1 MNENQPIIPCSLKDA
16 PSLIESLLPVQK
28 ISVEAFLERDA
39 KSGQALTALGNFWKG
54 RKPLILAKACVLGLL
69 LPASHNLKKD
79 LEIFEKLMGIDKD
92 ALLRR
97 LEAKNS
103 RESRAMIEALST
115 KNHQIPYRTCVKV
128 ALRPEKCDEHL
139 FDPIWEDVN
148 AYLGTNAHSFPELI
162 EQLGIMRF
170 GHRPRV
176 ADTFS
181 GSGQI
186 PFEAARLGCDVTASD
201 LNPVASLLTWGAFN
215 IVGGSPAQRDQLK
228 KEQESLFANVQ
239 KEIDDLG
246 VETDGKGWRARNYLY
261 CVEVRCSETG
271 WRVPLLPSRVLS
283 VDYGVVADLIPVPSE
298 MRYDI
303 HLRAGVSDQ
312 EMQDAERG
320 TVHKEGRG
328 DDAYLVHTVKNTLY
342 RIKIATLRGDYTRS
356 DGSSGNRLRLWE
368 KSDIAPRPEDI
379 FQERLYA
386 ILWCRPKENSIRDE
400 FEFRSVTD
408 DDLKRE
414 RKVEAFVSRHLAEW
428 QETGWIPEM
437 RIEAG
442 DKTDEPIRTRGWT
455 HWHHLFNPRQLLV
468 GGLIRK
474 HITSNTSFG
483 LIQALGYTT
492 KSSRWN
498 CNRGTGPGNTVNIFD
513 NQALNTLYNYGCRS
527 LYGLKGFIESN
538 YASYPLPPTV
548 RLSLKSLPANQIETE
563 NDLYITDPPYG
574 NAVKYEEILE
584 FFIAWLR
591 KNPPSEFSHWIWD
604 SRRALAIQGEDD
616 DFRRGMVAAY
626 KRMTEKMPENGRQIL
641 MFTHQSGTIWG
652 DMAHIVWASGLHVTA
667 AWYVVTET
675 ESSLREGSYVKGT
688 ILLVLRKRTGTHRI
702 TRDDLAWEIQEEVE
716 KQVKTLTGLNQ
727 ETRELY
733 RDENL
738 FEDADLQMAGYA
750 AALKV
755 LTRYSF
761 IDGKEMVQEA
771 LRPRVKGQKTLV
783 DELIDFAVEIANR
796 ILIPQ
801 GIEKSHWDTFQPSE
815 RFYLKLLEL
824 ESRGLKTLDN
834 YQNFAKAF
842 RVRNFKLLMA
852 NTKANSARL
861 KSSLEFGKNEMSEG
875 SELYNTVLRAILYAM
890 MELQTGV
897 DGDLVLNHLAQN
909 VPDYYRTREPL
920 IGMAHYLA
928 AKLSHIRPDEFRA
941 AGILEELV
949 RSQKV

>member
-1 MNENQPIIPCSLKDA
+1 MNERRPIIPCSLKDA

-28 ISVEAFLERDA
+28 ISVEAFFERDA

-54 RKPLILAKACVLGLL
+54 RKPLILDKACVLGLL
-69 LPASHNLKKD
+69 LPASKNLKKD
-79 LEIFEKLMGIDKD
+79 LEIFERLMGIDKD
-92 ALLRR
+92 ALIRR

-103 RESRAMIEALST
+103 RESREMIEALST
-115 KNHQIPYRTCVKV
+115 KKHDIPYRTCAKV

-139 FDPIWEDVN
+139 FDPIWEDAN
-148 AYLGTNAHSFPELI
+148 AHLGTNAHSFPELI

-186 PFEAARLGCDVTASD
+186 PFEAALLGCDVTASD

-215 IVGGSPAQRDQLK
+215 IVGGSQAQRNQLK
-228 KEQESLFANVQ
+228 NEQESLFANVQ

-283 VDYGVVADLIPVPSE
+283 ESYRVVADLIPVPSE

-312 EMQDAERG
+312 EMKDAERG
-320 TVHKEGRG
+320 TVQKGGGGG
-328 DDAYLVHTVKNTLY
+328 DSYLVHTVKETLY
-342 RIKIATLRGDYTRS
+342 RTKITTLRGDYNRPE
-356 DGSSGNRLRLWE
+356 GSPGNRLRLWE

-386 ILWCRPKENSIRDE
+386 ILWCRPKKSGRGDE

-408 DDLKRE
+408 DDLIRE
-414 RKVEAFVSRHLAEW
+414 RKVEEFVAQHLAEW
-428 QETGWIPEM
+428 QEAGWIPDM

-442 DKTDEPIRTRGWT
+442 YNTDQPIRERGWT
-455 HWHHLFNPRQLLV
+455 HWHHFFNPRQLLM
-468 GGLIRK
+468 GGLMRK
-474 HITSNTSFG
+474 HLTSLTIFG
-483 LIQALGYTT
+483 LNQSISHNTRLSRWCGNQGGYGNT
-492 KSSRWN
+492 KS
-498 CNRGTGPGNTVNIFD
+498 IFD

-527 LYGLKGFIESN
+527 LYGLKDFIKSD
-538 YASYPLPPTV
+538 YASYPLPPSV
-548 RLSLKSLPANQIETE
+548 HLSLKSISANQIETE

-616 DFRRGMVAAY
+616 DFRRGMVSAY

-641 MFTHQSGTIWG
+641 MFTHQSGAIWG
-652 DMAHIVWASGLHVTA
+652 DMAHIVWASGLQVTA

-675 ESSLREGSYVKGT
+675 ESALREGSYVKGT

-733 RDENL
+733 RNENL

-761 IDGKEMVQEA
+761 IDGKEMAQEA

-842 RVRNFKLLMA
+842 RVENFKLLMA

-861 KSSLEFGKNEMSEG
+861 KSSLEFGKNEMAEG
-875 SELYNTVLRAILYAM
+875 SELYNTLLRGILYAM
-890 MELQTGV
+890 MEFQTGV
-897 DGDLVLNHLAQN
+897 DGDLVLKHLAQN

-928 AKLSHIRPDEFRA
+928 AKLSHIRSDESRA

-949 RSQKV
+949 RNQKV

>member
-1 MNENQPIIPCSLKDA
+1 MNERRPIIPCSLKDA

-28 ISVEAFLERDA
+28 ISVEAFFERDA

-69 LPASHNLKKD
+69 LPASKNLKKD
-79 LEIFEKLMGIDKD
+79 LEIFERLMGIDKD
-92 ALLRR
+92 ALIRR

-103 RESRAMIEALST
+103 RESWEMVETLST
-115 KNHQIPYRTCVKV
+115 KNHDLPYRTCAKE

-148 AYLGTNAHSFPELI
+148 AHLGTNSHSFPELI

-186 PFEAARLGCDVTASD
+186 PFEAALLGCDVTASD

-215 IVGGSPAQRDQLK
+215 IVGGSQAQRDQLK

-246 VETDGKGWRARNYLY
+246 VETDGQGWRARNYLY
-261 CVEVRCSETG
+261 CVEVRCPQTG
-271 WRVPLLPSRVLS
+271 WRVPFLPSLVLS
-283 VDYGVVADLIPVPSE
+283 ESYRVVADLIPVPSE

-312 EMQDAERG
+312 EMKDMERG
-320 TVHKEGRG
+320 TVQKEGGGG
-328 DDAYLVHTVKNTLY
+328 DSYLVHTVKETLY
-342 RIKIATLRGDYTRS
+342 RTKITTLRGDYTQP
-356 DGSSGNRLRLWE
+356 DGTTGNRLRLWE
-368 KSDIAPRPEDI
+368 KSDITPRPEDI

-386 ILWCRPKENSIRDE
+386 ILWCRPKKSGRGDE
-400 FEFRSVTD
+400 FEFRAVTD
-408 DDLKRE
+408 EDLKRE
-414 RKVEAFVSRHLAEW
+414 RKVEEFVSRHLAEW
-428 QETGWIPEM
+428 QETGWIPDM

-468 GGLIRK
+468 GGLMRK
-474 HITSNTSFG
+474 HMTNLTTFG
-483 LIQALGYTT
+483 LNQSISHNTRLSRWCGNQGGYGNT
-492 KSSRWN
+492 KS
-498 CNRGTGPGNTVNIFD
+498 IFD

-527 LYGLKGFIESN
+527 LYGLKDFIKSD
-538 YASYPLPPTV
+538 YASYPLPPKV
-548 RLSLKSLPANQIETE
+548 HLSLKSLPANHIETE

-641 MFTHQSGTIWG
+641 MFTHQSGAIWG
-652 DMAHIVWASGLHVTA
+652 DMAHIVWASGLQVTA

-675 ESSLREGSYVKGT
+675 ESANRKGSYVKGT

-702 TRDDLAWEIQEEVE
+702 TRGDLAWEIQEEVE

-733 RDENL
+733 REENL

-761 IDGKEMVQEA
+761 IDGKEMAQEA
-771 LRPRVKGQKTLV
+771 LRPRVKGQKTVV

-801 GIEKSHWDTFQPSE
+801 GIEKSHWDTFKPAE

-842 RVRNFKLLMA
+842 RVRDLRSLMA

-861 KSSLEFGKNEMSEG
+861 KSSLEFGKNEMAEG
-875 SELYNTVLRAILYAM
+875 SELYNTLLRGTLYAV
-890 MELQTGV
+890 MELQTSV
-897 DGDLVLNHLAQN
+897 DGDLVLKHLAQN
-909 VPDYYRTREPL
+909 VLDYYRTREPL
-920 IGMAHYLA
+920 IGMAHYLTT
-928 AKLSHIRPDEFRA
+928 KLSHIRPDEARA
-941 AGILEELV
+941 AGILEELL
-949 RSQKV
+949 RNQKV

>member
-1 MNENQPIIPCSLKDA
+1 MNENRPIIPCSLKDA

-28 ISVEAFLERDA
+28 ISVESFLERDA

-54 RKPLILAKACVLGLL
+54 RKPLILAKACLLGLL
-69 LPASHNLKKD
+69 LPASQNLKQD

-97 LEAKNS
+97 LEAKKA
-103 RESRAMIEALST
+103 RESREMIEALST
-115 KNHQIPYRTCVKV
+115 KNHQIPYRTAAKI
-128 ALRPEKCDEHL
+128 ALRPEKCGVHL

-148 AYLGTNAHSFPELI
+148 AHLGTNAHSFPELI

-215 IVGGSPAQRDQLK
+215 IVGGSQAQRDQLK
-228 KEQESLFANVQ
+228 KEQESLFVNVQ
-239 KEIDDLG
+239 KEIDALE
-246 VETDGKGWRARNYLY
+246 VETDGNGWRARNYLY
-261 CVEVRCSETG
+261 CAEVRCPETG

-283 VDYGVVADLIPVPSE
+283 ADYGVVADLIPVFSE

-312 EMQDAERG
+312 EMKEAERG
-320 TVHKEGRG
+320 TVQKEGRG
-328 DDAYLVHTVKNTLY
+328 EDSYLVHTVKETLY
-342 RIKIATLRGDYTRS
+342 RTKITTLRGDYTRP
-356 DGSSGNRLRLWE
+356 DGSPGNRLRLWE

-386 ILWCRPKENSIRDE
+386 ILWCRPKENSLRDE

-408 DDLKRE
+408 DDLTRE
-414 RKVEAFVSRHLAEW
+414 RKVEEFVARHLADW
-428 QETGWIPEM
+428 QETGWIPDM

-455 HWHHLFNPRQLLV
+455 HWHHLFNPRQLLL
-468 GGLIRK
+468 GGLMRK
-474 HITSNTSFG
+474 YLTSLTTLGWSQSISHNTRLSRWCG
-483 LIQALGYTT
+483 NQGGYGNT
-492 KSSRWN
+492 KS
-498 CNRGTGPGNTVNIFD
+498 IFD

-527 LYGLKGFIESN
+527 LNGLKDFIEN
-538 YASYPLPPTV
+538 DYASYPLPPKV
-548 RLSLKSLPANQIETE
+548 RLFLKSLPANQVETE
-563 NDLYITDPPYG
+563 NNLYITDPPYG

-641 MFTHQSGTIWG
+641 MFTHQSGAIWG
-652 DMAHIVWASGLHVTA
+652 DMAHIVWASGLQVTA

-675 ESSLREGSYVKGT
+675 NRADQKGSYVKGT

-702 TRDDLAWEIQEEVE
+702 TRDDLAWEIQEEVG

-761 IDGKEMVQEA
+761 IDGKEMAQES

-796 ILIPQ
+796 TLIPQ
-801 GIEKSHWDTFQPSE
+801 GIEKSHWNTFQPSE

-842 RVRNFKLLMA
+842 RVRNFRVLMA
-852 NTKANSARL
+852 NARANSARL

-875 SELYNTVLRAILYAM
+875 SELYNTVLRGILYAM
-890 MELQTGV
+890 MEIQNDV

-909 VPDYYRTREPL
+909 VPDYYQKRELL
-920 IGMAHYLA
+920 IGTIHYLA
-928 AKLSHIRPDEFRA
+928 AKLSHIRSDEARA

-949 RSQKV
+949 RQQKV

>member
-1 MNENQPIIPCSLKDA
+1 MNERRPIIPCSLKDA

-28 ISVEAFLERDA
+28 ISVEAFFERDA

-69 LPASHNLKKD
+69 LPASKNLKKD
-79 LEIFEKLMGIDKD
+79 LEIFERLMGIDKD
-92 ALLRR
+92 ALIRR

-103 RESRAMIEALST
+103 RESWEMVETLST
-115 KNHQIPYRTCVKV
+115 KNHDLPYRTCAKE

-148 AYLGTNAHSFPELI
+148 AHLGTNSHSFPELI

-186 PFEAARLGCDVTASD
+186 PFEAALLGCDVTASD

-215 IVGGSPAQRDQLK
+215 IVGGSQAQRDQLK

-246 VETDGKGWRARNYLY
+246 VETDGQGWRARNYLY
-261 CVEVRCSETG
+261 CVEVRCPQTG
-271 WRVPLLPSRVLS
+271 WRVPFLPSLVLS
-283 VDYGVVADLIPVPSE
+283 ESYRVVADLIPVPSE

-312 EMQDAERG
+312 EMKDMERG
-320 TVHKEGRG
+320 TVQKEGGGG
-328 DDAYLVHTVKNTLY
+328 DSYLVHTVKETLY
-342 RIKIATLRGDYTRS
+342 RTKITTLRGDYTQP
-356 DGSSGNRLRLWE
+356 DGTTGNRLRLWE
-368 KSDIAPRPEDI
+368 KSDITPRPEDI

-386 ILWCRPKENSIRDE
+386 ILWCRPKKSGRGDE
-400 FEFRSVTD
+400 FEFRAVTD
-408 DDLKRE
+408 EDLKRE
-414 RKVEAFVSRHLAEW
+414 RKVEEFVSRHLAEW
-428 QETGWIPEM
+428 QETGWIPDM

-468 GGLIRK
+468 GGLMRK
-474 HITSNTSFG
+474 HMTNLTTFG
-483 LIQALGYTT
+483 LNQSISHNTRLSRWCGNQGGYGNT
-492 KSSRWN
+492 KS
-498 CNRGTGPGNTVNIFD
+498 IFD

-527 LYGLKGFIESN
+527 LYGLKDFIKSN
-538 YASYPLPPTV
+538 YASYPLPPKV
-548 RLSLKSLPANQIETE
+548 HLSLKSLPANHIETE

-641 MFTHQSGTIWG
+641 MFTHQSGAIWG
-652 DMAHIVWASGLHVTA
+652 DMAHIVWASGLQVTA

-675 ESSLREGSYVKGT
+675 ESALREGSYVKGT

-702 TRDDLAWEIQEEVE
+702 TRGDLAWEIQEEVE

-733 RDENL
+733 REENL

-761 IDGKEMVQEA
+761 IDGKEMAQEA
-771 LRPRVKGQKTLV
+771 LRPRVKGQKTVV

-801 GIEKSHWDTFQPSE
+801 GIEKSHWDTFKPAE

-842 RVRNFKLLMA
+842 RVRDLRSLMA

-861 KSSLEFGKNEMSEG
+861 KSSLEFGKNEMAEG
-875 SELYNTVLRAILYAM
+875 SELYNTLLRGTLYAV
-890 MELQTGV
+890 MELQTSV
-897 DGDLVLNHLAQN
+897 DGDLVLKHLAQN
-909 VPDYYRTREPL
+909 VLDYYRTREPL
-920 IGMAHYLA
+920 IGMAHYLTT
-928 AKLSHIRPDEFRA
+928 KLSHIRPDEARA
-941 AGILEELV
+941 AGILEELL
-949 RSQKV
+949 RNQKV

>member
-1 MNENQPIIPCSLKDA
+1 MNERRPIIPCSLKDA

-28 ISVEAFLERDA
+28 ISVEAFFERDA

-54 RKPLILAKACVLGLL
+54 RKPLILGKACVLGLL
-69 LPASHNLKKD
+69 LPASKNLKKD
-79 LEIFEKLMGIDKD
+79 LEIFEKLMGIDRD
-92 ALLRR
+92 ALIRR

-103 RESRAMIEALST
+103 RESRAMIETLSM
-115 KNHQIPYRTCVKV
+115 KNHNLPYRTCAKE

-139 FDPIWEDVN
+139 FGPVWEDVN
-148 AYLGTNAHSFPELI
+148 AHLGTHAHSFPELI

-186 PFEAARLGCDVTASD
+186 PFEAALLGCDVTASD
-201 LNPVASLLTWGAFN
+201 LNPVASLLTWGDFN
-215 IVGGSPAQRDQLK
+215 IVGGSQTQRDQLK
-228 KEQESLFANVQ
+228 KEQESLFATVQ
-239 KEIDDLG
+239 KEIDALE
-246 VETDGKGWRARNYLY
+246 VETDGQGWRARNYLY
-261 CVEVRCSETG
+261 CVEIRCPQTG
-271 WRVPLLPSRVLS
+271 WRVPFLPSLVLS
-283 VDYGVVADLIPVPSE
+283 ESYRVVADLIPVPSE

-312 EMQDAERG
+312 EMKDMERG
-320 TVHKEGRG
+320 TVQKEGGGG
-328 DDAYLVHTVKNTLY
+328 DSYLVHTVKETLY
-342 RIKIATLRGDYTRS
+342 RTKITTLRGDYTQP
-356 DGSSGNRLRLWE
+356 DGTTGNRLRLWE
-368 KSDIAPRPEDI
+368 KSDITPRPEDI

-386 ILWCRPKENSIRDE
+386 ILWCRPKKSGRGDE
-400 FEFRSVTD
+400 FEFRAVTD
-408 DDLKRE
+408 EDLKRE
-414 RKVEAFVSRHLAEW
+414 RKVKEFVSRHLAEW
-428 QETGWIPEM
+428 QETGWIPDM

-468 GGLIRK
+468 GGLMRK
-474 HITSNTSFG
+474 HMTSLTTFG
-483 LIQALGYTT
+483 LNQSISHNTRLSRWCGNQGGYGNT
-492 KSSRWN
+492 KS
-498 CNRGTGPGNTVNIFD
+498 IFD

-527 LYGLKGFIESN
+527 LYGLKDFIKSN
-538 YASYPLPPTV
+538 YASYPLPPKV
-548 RLSLKSLPANQIETE
+548 HLSLKSLPANHIETE

-641 MFTHQSGTIWG
+641 MFTHQSGAIWG
-652 DMAHIVWASGLHVTA
+652 DMAHIVWASGLQVTA

-675 ESSLREGSYVKGT
+675 ESANRKGSYVKGT

-733 RDENL
+733 REENL

-761 IDGKEMVQEA
+761 IDGKEMAQEA
-771 LRPRVKGQKTLV
+771 LRPRVKGQKNIV

-801 GIEKSHWDTFQPSE
+801 GIEKSHWDTFQPAE

-842 RVRNFKLLMA
+842 RVKNFKLLMA
-852 NTKANSARL
+852 NTKANSSRL

-875 SELYNTVLRAILYAM
+875 SELYNTLLRGILYAM

-897 DGDLVLNHLAQN
+897 DGDHVLKHLAQN

-920 IGMAHYLA
+920 IGMAHYLTT
-928 AKLSHIRPDEFRA
+928 KLSQLRPDEARA
-941 AGILEELV
+941 AGILEELL
-949 RSQKV
+949 RNQKI

>member
-1 MNENQPIIPCSLKDA
+1 MNESLPIVPYSLKDA

-28 ISVEAFLERDA
+28 ISMETFLERDA

-69 LPASHNLKKD
+69 LPTSKNLKKD
-79 LEIFEKLMGIDKD
+79 LEIFEMLMGVDRE

-97 LEAKNS
+97 LEAKKSRKS
-103 RESRAMIEALST
+103 REMIETLST
-115 KNHQIPYRTCVKV
+115 DNHDLPYRKCAKE

-148 AYLGTNAHSFPELI
+148 AHLKTNAHSFPELI

-176 ADTFS
+176 SDTFS

-186 PFEAARLGCDVTASD
+186 PFEAALLGCDVAASD

-215 IVGGSPAQRDQLK
+215 IVGGAQDQRDQLK
-228 KEQESLFANVQ
+228 KEQASLFAKVQ

-246 VETDGKGWRARNYLY
+246 VETDGRGWRARNYLY
-261 CVEVRCSETG
+261 CVEGRCPETG

-283 VDYGVVADLIPVPSE
+283 VDYRIVADLISVPSE

-303 HLRAGVSDQ
+303 HLRAGVSEQ
-312 EMQDAERG
+312 EMKEAERG
-320 TVHKEGRG
+320 TVQKEGRG
-328 DDAYLVHTVKNTLY
+328 GDSYLVHGVNESIY
-342 RIKIATLRGDYTRS
+342 RTKITTLRGDYTRP
-356 DGSSGNRLRLWE
+356 DGSPGNRLRLWE
-368 KSDIAPRPEDI
+368 KSDITPRPEDI

-386 ILWCRPKENSIRDE
+386 ILWCCPKKNGRKDE
-400 FEFRSVTD
+400 FEFLAVTD
-408 DDLKRE
+408 EDLKRE
-414 RKVEAFVSRHLAEW
+414 RIVEEFIARHLAEW
-428 QETGWIPEM
+428 QEAGWIPDM

-455 HWHHLFNPRQLLV
+455 HWHHLFNPRQLLL

-474 HITSNTSFG
+474 HLTSLTTFG
-483 LIQALGYTT
+483 LLQALGHNNR
-492 KSSRWN
+492 SSRWN
-498 CNRGTGPGNTVNIFD
+498 YTRGKGLGNTVNIFD
-513 NQALNTLYNYGCRS
+513 NQALNTLFNFGCRS
-527 LYGLKGFIESN
+527 FYGLKDFIEN
-538 YASYPLPPTV
+538 DYASYPLPPSIHP
-548 RLSLKSLPANQIETE
+548 SLKSLPANQIETE

-641 MFTHQSGTIWG
+641 MFTHQSGSIWG
-652 DMAHIVWASGLHVTA
+652 DMAHIVWASGLQVTA

-675 ESSLREGSYVKGT
+675 ESALREGSYVKGT
-688 ILLVLRKRTGTHRI
+688 ILLVLRKRMGNHRI
-702 TRDDLAWEIQEEVE
+702 TRDDLAWEIQEEVK

-761 IDGKEMVQEA
+761 IDGKEMSQEA
-771 LRPRVKGQKTLV
+771 LRPRVKGQKTIV

-801 GIEKSHWDTFQPSE
+801 GIEKSHWDSFQPTE

-842 RVRNFKLLMA
+842 QVRNFKLLMA

-861 KSSLEFGKNEMSEG
+861 NSSLEFGKNEMSEG
-875 SELYNTVLRAILYAM
+875 SELYNTLLRGILYAI

-897 DGDLVLNHLAQN
+897 DGDLVLNHITQN
-909 VPDYYRTREPL
+909 VPDYYRMREPL
-920 IGMAHYLA
+920 IGIAHYLA
-928 AKLSHIRPDEFRA
+928 SKLSHFRPDEARA
-941 AGILEELV
+941 AGVLEELV
-949 RSQKV
+949 RNQKV